1 MIGLTGGTG
10 SGKTS
15 IAKLLGRLGAF
26 LIDADK
32 LGHAVYVPGGPAY
45 ERVVATFG
53 AGRATGGSGEGWEEE
68 EQGGCA
74 LSWPARLCPWD
85 FGSTPP
91 RLGSG
96 ADSVMVGPEW
106 GKLLLSPNLA
116 HPVPKLP

>member
-15 IAKLLGRLGAF
+15 IAKLLGHLGAF

-53 AGRATGGSGEGWEEE
+53 AGRATEGCGEDWEEE
-68 EQGGCA
+68 EQGGVC
-74 LSWPARLCPWD
+74 RCP
-85 FGSTPP
+85 GLRSSS
-91 RLGSG
+91 RGI
-96 ADSVMVGPEW
+96 
-106 GKLLLSPNLA
+106 LA
-116 HPVPKLP
+116 PHHPDQDLELIR